1 MKKNKSLSSCYLA
14 AYFLWA
20 FGVILSALM
29 FLKLGIGLMIA
40 LFAIAV
46 IVLGAIIASHV
57 LYNKKQ
63 FNLYIYFSFASHGLA
78 SIMILAAFILEMVL
92 QGKGQGAIYATIMLS
107 VCLAVYALVDLFLTL
122 NNIKL
127 LKKIK
132 NNELEENQ

>member
-14 AYFLWA
+14 AYFLWV

-46 IVLGAIIASHV
+46 IVLGAIIVSHV

>member
-14 AYFLWA
+14 AYFLWV

-78 SIMILAAFILEMVL
+78 SIMILASFILEMVL

>member
-14 AYFLWA
+14 AYFLWV

-46 IVLGAIIASHV
+46 IVLGAIIVSHV

-78 SIMILAAFILEMVL
+78 SRFKKSNLPPIGRVGVSQDRLWRAGARKRVALES
-92 QGKGQGAIYATIMLS
+92 G
-107 VCLAVYALVDLFLTL
+107 
-122 NNIKL
+122 
-127 LKKIK
+127 
-132 NNELEENQ
+132 